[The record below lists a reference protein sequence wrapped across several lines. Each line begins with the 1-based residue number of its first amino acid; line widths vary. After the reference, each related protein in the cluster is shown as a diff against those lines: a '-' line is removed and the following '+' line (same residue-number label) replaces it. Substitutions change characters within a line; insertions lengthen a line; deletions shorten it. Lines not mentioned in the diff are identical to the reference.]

1 MKNSE
6 TVMLRVGKH
15 AHDGLFDVANAL
27 ENEYG
32 RRVTA
37 SDAIE
42 ILVARAKGQSDVVP
56 TGKQFRLRKPGRPA
70 KFYGDEERTPREG
83 MRAMRKMREGFGLQH
98 VVAAFTMNFYSRRSL
113 IWKRCYKLSV
123 VLRQNYGA
131 IKKPR
136 GSSSNL

>member
-6 TVMLRVGKH
+6 TVMLCVGKH
-15 AHDGLFDVANAL
+15 AHDELFDVANAL

-56 TGKQFRLRKPGRPA
+56 TGKQYRLRKPAVTTR
-70 KFYGDEERTPREG
+70 
-83 MRAMRKMREGFGLQH
+83 H
-98 VVAAFTMNFYSRRSL
+98 
-113 IWKRCYKLSV
+113 
-123 VLRQNYGA
+123 
-131 IKKPR
+131 
-136 GSSSNL
+136 

>member
-15 AHDGLFDVANAL
+15 AHDELFDVANAL

-56 TGKQFRLRKPGRPA
+56 TGKQFRLRKPSGRQNSMGMKKERPA
-70 KFYGDEERTPREG
+70 KG
-83 MRAMRKMREGFGLQH
+83 
-98 VVAAFTMNFYSRRSL
+98 
-113 IWKRCYKLSV
+113 
-123 VLRQNYGA
+123 
-131 IKKPR
+131 
-136 GSSSNL
+136 